1 MKLGTEGLSLIKYF
15 EGCKLTSY
23 ECPGGKW
30 TIGYGDTGPTVV
42 PGMKITQEEAET
54 RLHHRMSRE
63 FEPGVRAA
71 VRVRITQHQFDAL
84 VSLAYN
90 IGLDHFR
97 RSTLLRKLNAGDVE
111 GAAAQ
116 FKVWKYAAGRVS
128 AGLITRRAAERVLFE
143 GGDWQAEA
151 ERLRAEARR
160 KPRA

>member
-1 MKLGTEGLSLIKYF
+1 MKLGTEGLALIRYF

-23 ECPGGKW
+23 KCPGGKW

-42 PGMKITQEEAET
+42 PGMKITLEEAET
-54 RLHHRMSRE
+54 RLH
-63 FEPGVRAA
+63 
-71 VRVRITQHQFDAL
+71 D
-84 VSLAYN
+84 
-90 IGLDHFR
+90 
-97 RSTLLRKLNAGDVE
+97 STLLRKLNAVDAE

-116 FKVWKYAAGRVS
+116 FRVWKYAAGRVS